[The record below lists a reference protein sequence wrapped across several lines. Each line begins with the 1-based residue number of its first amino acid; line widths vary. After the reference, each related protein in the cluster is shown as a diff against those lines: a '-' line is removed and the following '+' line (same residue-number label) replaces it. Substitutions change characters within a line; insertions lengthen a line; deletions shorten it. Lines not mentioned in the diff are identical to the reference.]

1 MWRPG
6 RQQTAERTTGRLAPA
21 VHRPPIETGHG
32 TCAAVRQ
39 FQFPGA
45 LIGTHPTLRQHST
58 SVRMGVPH
66 LQFVRVPGSRLLP
79 PRGRQNPRTNTGCR
93 DRH

>member
-1 MWRPG
+1 MRRLTGASQDAREDDAGDVAARPAADSG
-6 RQQTAERTTGRLAPA
+6 AHHLAPA
-21 VHRPPIETGHG
+21 VHRPPIETGHS

-58 SVRMGVPH
+58 SVRMGLPH
-66 LQFVRVPGSRLLP
+66 
-79 PRGRQNPRTNTGCR
+79 
-93 DRH
+93 